1 MGNRNRA
8 SGWKYAKISG
18 HKNES
23 IIESLMNS
31 DEKYQKAFLNK
42 IGNPNSVIKHIETG
56 GIYEKDVECIFEEK
70 KTKSKTDMKVFLDDG
85 STYNISIK
93 KSLGGQVYL
102 ISDSRFIEGFE
113 KQYNIEIPS
122 AVKRGIQLFWGS
134 ASDTKDLIDKYG
146 TKKNYEYRKNRL
158 VADTIKKYDSNL
170 YTILLNWFAENTYL
184 IADFCFSKGLACNK
198 YDWADFIWYK
208 NELGENKIDDIFS
221 IHDLCSALQEIA
233 MSTTSYGTRNRRN
246 NNSDGIWICSMA

>member
-70 KTKSKTDMKVFLDDG
+70 KT
-85 STYNISIK
+85 
-93 KSLGGQVYL
+93 
-102 ISDSRFIEGFE
+102 
-113 KQYNIEIPS
+113 
-122 AVKRGIQLFWGS
+122 
-134 ASDTKDLIDKYG
+134 
-146 TKKNYEYRKNRL
+146 
-158 VADTIKKYDSNL
+158 
-170 YTILLNWFAENTYL
+170 
-184 IADFCFSKGLACNK
+184 NK
-198 YDWADFIWYK
+198 AF
-208 NELGENKIDDIFS
+208 
-221 IHDLCSALQEIA
+221 
-233 MSTTSYGTRNRRN
+233 
-246 NNSDGIWICSMA
+246 

>member
-122 AVKRGIQLFWGS
+122 AIKRGIQLFWGS

-170 YTILLNWFAENTYL
+170 
-184 IADFCFSKGLACNK
+184 
-198 YDWADFIWYK
+198 
-208 NELGENKIDDIFS
+208 
-221 IHDLCSALQEIA
+221 
-233 MSTTSYGTRNRRN
+233 
-246 NNSDGIWICSMA
+246 